1 MWDVFQEINWL
12 GLLSFGSFL
21 ICSLVEDSDMVLLA
35 YLESYSISLGVGG
48 DWMLGSNL
56 IEADCPQNRTKP

>member
-48 DWMLGSNL
+48 D
-56 IEADCPQNRTKP
+56 